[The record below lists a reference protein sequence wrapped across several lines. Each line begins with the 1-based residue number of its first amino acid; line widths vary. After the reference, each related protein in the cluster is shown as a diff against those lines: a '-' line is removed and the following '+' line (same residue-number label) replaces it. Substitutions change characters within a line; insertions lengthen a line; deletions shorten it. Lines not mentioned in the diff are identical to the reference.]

1 MTDEEKTDD
10 RRPDLYDVAM
20 TLYGSHT
27 GSNESAYAS
36 WSGYERTKEQDIAY
50 LRQRLA
56 NWHDSPPWAVAV
68 DAAFKAWVEA
78 ILAVVDDG
86 KE

>member
-1 MTDEEKTDD
+1 MNEEKKDYH
-10 RRPDLYDVAM
+10 RPDLYDVAM

-27 GSNESAYAS
+27 GSNDSAYAS

-56 NWHDSPPWAVAV
+56 DWGDSPSWAVAV
-68 DAAFKAWVEA
+68 DNAFKAWVEA
-78 ILAVVDDG
+78 VLDVVDDG
-86 KE
+86 KK